1 VQLKGTSVG
10 RFDGLERLQRW
21 RQGGQS
27 SLMNVTWA
35 DEARR
40 HSMENDIIVQNEANI
55 YCVINSLQNLILL

>member
-1 VQLKGTSVG
+1 MGWSACS
-10 RFDGLERLQRW
+10 DGAKE
-21 RQGGQS
+21 S
-27 SLMNVTWA
+27 SPLMNVTWA